1 VKPAT
6 RRQLLSSFGSPARPR
21 IAPDGERLWLGR
33 QDSQLVFVR
42 APQRCSF
49 VVLSPKPQ
57 PWKEWL
63 WDAVP
68 AGVGIVSGS
77 CATDASLL
85 KLVAA
90 LSPKRSTAVFVGDM
104 DPFGLVQYV
113 EARRVLREANGPGLV
128 YGGIDDVWL
137 AAMERTLKRGHRLDR
152 TCIPLMK
159 HERTLLERLDHALDI
174 ERIVGPRAVAL
185 LRSGFKIEME
195 GATNRHLYADRHGRW
210 IFEHLRARA
219 EKPNAGG
226 RKARRGE

>member
-6 RRQLLSSFGSPARPR
+6 WRHVLSSFGSPARPR
-21 IAPDGERLWLGR
+21 IGPDGEWLWLGR

-42 APQRCSF
+42 APQKCSF
-49 VVLSPKPQ
+49 VVLSPKPE

-63 WDAVP
+63 WGAVP

-77 CATDASLL
+77 CPTDASLL
-85 KLVAA
+85 KLVPA
-90 LSPKRSTAVFVGDM
+90 LSPKRSTVFVGDM

-113 EARRVLREANGPGLV
+113 EARRVLHEANGPRLV

-137 AAMERTLKRGHRLDR
+137 AAMERALKRGYRLDHI
-152 TCIPLMK
+152 CIPLMK
-159 HERTLLERLDHALDI
+159 HEKTLLERLDRALDL
-174 ERIVGPRAVAL
+174 ELIVGPRAVAL
-185 LRSGFKIEME
+185 LRSGFKIELE
-195 GATNRHLYADRHGRW
+195 GATNPHFYADQHGRW

-226 RKARRGE
+226 RNTRRAE